1 MIENMITKVNIIGD
15 WVYRLAYVNILWLF
29 FSLLGLVILGIFPA
43 TASMYTVIRKW
54 MNNEEV
60 SVFRV
65 FSETY
70 RKEFM
75 QSNIIGWILLL
86 MGLILWLDFMFLG
99 NMQGI
104 FYNILTFIL
113 LPITFIYLSVLFF
126 IFPVFVH
133 FQLNKSE
140 YFKYA
145 FIISLSY
152 PHYTLLMI
160 IGSII
165 LLVLF
170 ITFPLLFPLLSG
182 STIGL
187 LNMLVSKWIF
197 KKRALLKVHVD
208 SGE

>member
-1 MIENMITKVNIIGD
+1 MIENMITKVNVIGD
-15 WVYRLAYVNILWLF
+15 WVFRLVYVNILWLL

-54 MNNEEV
+54 LNNEDV
-60 SVFRV
+60 ATFRV
-65 FSETY
+65 FTETY
-70 RKEFM
+70 RKEFIQM
-75 QSNIIGWILLL
+75 NKIGWLLAL
-86 MGLILWLDFMFLG
+86 MGLILYLDFIFLG

-104 FYNILTFIL
+104 FFNILTFIL
-113 LPITFIYLSVLFF
+113 LPITFIYFSVLFF
-126 IFPVFVH
+126 IFPVLVH
-133 FQLNKSE
+133 FKLNKLE
-140 YFKYA
+140 YVKYA

-182 STIGL
+182 SFIAL
-187 LNMLVSKWIF
+187 LNMSVSKLIF
-197 KKRALLKVHVD
+197 KKVVLLKLNVN
-208 SGE
+208 S